1 MGPTLTTG
9 GMGGPFSGY
18 KYTMLCAILLC
29 TVQNDIDLHK
39 IDAPPTHTPY
49 IPPHRSLSSYIISRG
64 ESVAQTVSKARGLQK
79 NRRKQQQHLV
89 NCSPMSCFNTK
100 FTPAQSGSYRP
111 DACDKAELLALKEEQ
126 TDASVNRS
134 QNRRA
139 ALRLDAGGTSV
150 SASSGL
156 YLYLSVSAV
165 LARLCYPSGLLYWN
179 GCCAS

>member
-1 MGPTLTTG
+1 
-9 GMGGPFSGY
+9 
-18 KYTMLCAILLC
+18 
-29 TVQNDIDLHK
+29 
-39 IDAPPTHTPY
+39 
-49 IPPHRSLSSYIISRG
+49 
-64 ESVAQTVSKARGLQK
+64 
-79 NRRKQQQHLV
+79 
-89 NCSPMSCFNTK
+89 MSCFNTK

-165 LARLCYPSGLLYWN
+165 LARLSYPHRASYTGTGAVLVNVSSRSRQSGTVLLLTRLYSVSSVRSLTALWCSWSIFYDPLKESRLN
-179 GCCAS
+179 CLWLLNFNLSEAFSSKTNQG